1 MRAQAAWKVM
11 THIAAGRVAEQQ
23 LDALAHLLRGL
34 VGEGDGQELAGAR
47 AAGVHEP
54 GDAVREHAR
63 LARAGA
69 GEHEQRALAVGHR
82 LALGRVQALQQGG
95 DTVVGGGFRHDT

>member
-1 MRAQAAWKVM
+1 M
-11 THIAAGRVAEQQ
+11 AEQQ

-34 VGEGDGQELAGAR
+34 VGEGDGQQLAGAR
-47 AAGVHEP
+47 APGLHEP
-54 GDAVREHAR
+54 GDAMGEHAR

-69 GEHEQRALAVGHR
+69 GEDEQRAFAVGHGG
-82 LALGRVQALQQGG
+82 ALGLVQALQQGG